1 MYRKYTGKLMWL
13 AENCRPD
20 LAYTAL
26 DMSKKASKAT
36 VKDLKKINK
45 VVDRVHERESRV
57 MFWKVT
63 EREDL
68 ITFGVADAAYSKI
81 ERPVGVSLV
90 MLGSKK
96 SETAV
101 PLFWKSK
108 TIQKTYKSTKDA
120 ETQGLSKNV
129 MNATFL

>member
-1 MYRKYTGKLMWL
+1 MEDYARSMEKIGAFRSGKDEFLTMVETKVYRKYTGKLMWL

-20 LAYTAL
+20 LAYAAL

-57 MFWKVT
+57 MFRKVA
-63 EREDL
+63 EREDF

-81 ERPVGVSLV
+81 ERPVG
-90 MLGSKK
+90 
-96 SETAV
+96 
-101 PLFWKSK
+101 
-108 TIQKTYKSTKDA
+108 
-120 ETQGLSKNV
+120 
-129 MNATFL
+129 